1 MSRFP
6 LFLRSALVW
15 AVLALAAPAQDV
27 RVEKAG
33 AAQVALDLSGFRAS
47 GQAGELFLRTLRND
61 LARSGWFQVT
71 AGGGAELRVTG
82 SAQEGWGGLKIECQL
97 GRAGA
102 PGSLLSQTW
111 KMTPQQARKGAH
123 TVADALVEAIGRKG
137 FASARILLVGKRTG
151 NKEIYLC
158 DSDGEGM
165 VQLTKDGSISLFP
178 RWFPDGKRIV
188 YAGFLK
194 GFPDLYQIDLGT
206 GKRQRISSYPGMNT
220 GGAVSPDGQS
230 MALILSREGN
240 PELYI
245 RDLRSGADRRVTR
258 TLKAIE
264 SSPTWSPDGRRIAYV
279 SDQSGSPQIWVLPRE
294 GGSPRRLTTRGA
306 ENVAPNWGP
315 GNVLVFASRTGRQ
328 YQLGLLHPDSGESRV
343 ISLQGGSFEDP
354 WWTPN
359 GRHLTCTRTVGRKSE
374 ISLVD
379 TMTDEAVSLI
389 SASGDWYSASWS
401 R

>member
-1 MSRFP
+1 MSCFP
-6 LFLRSALVW
+6 LFSRI
-15 AVLALAAPAQDV
+15 AVVFACLALAAPAQDV

-33 AAQVALDLSGFRAS
+33 ADQVALDVSGFQAS
-47 GQAGELFLRTLRND
+47 GEAGELFLRTLRSD
-61 LARSGWFQVT
+61 LARSGWFRLA

-82 SAQEGWGGLKIECQL
+82 SAQEGRGGLKIECRL
-97 GRAGA
+97 GRSDA

-111 KMTPQQARKGAH
+111 KMTPAQARKGAH

-151 NKEIYLC
+151 HKELYLC
-158 DSDGEGM
+158 ESDGGGM
-165 VQLTKDGSISLFP
+165 VQLTKDQSISLYP
-178 RWFPDGKRIV
+178 RWFPDGNRLA

-194 GFPDLYQIDLGT
+194 GFPDLYQIDLTT
-206 GKRQRISSYPGMNT
+206 GKRQRISSYPGLNT
-220 GGAVSPDGQS
+220 GGAVSPDGQL
-230 MALILSREGN
+230 MALVLSREGN
-240 PELYI
+240 PELYV
-245 RDLRSGADRRVTR
+245 RDLRTGVDRRLTR

-264 SSPTWSPDGRRIAYV
+264 SSPSWSPDGRRIAYV
-279 SDQSGSPQIWVLPRE
+279 SDQSGSPQIWALPRE

-306 ENVAPNWGP
+306 ENVAPSWGP
-315 GNVLVFASRTGRQ
+315 NNVVAFASRSGRQ
-328 YQLGLLHPDSGESRV
+328 YQVGLVHPDSGESR
-343 ISLQGGSFEDP
+343 ILALGGASFEDP
-354 WWTPN
+354 CWTPN

-389 SASGDWYSASWS
+389 SASGDWYSASWT